1 MTNVIDFTSK
11 RKELIDNNRTK
22 IAEKISD
29 IASMVI
35 SVVANTILM
44 GDEETIKTVLGKAH
58 KTFAGICEDLNKHR
72 IEDSPQITIE
82 QLFTA
87 APLQAFMLA
96 AMASIEPDKSAAL
109 VLSFAKDCGYSDK
122 TIAKAEAA
130 LGCIIR

>member
-1 MTNVIDFTSK
+1 MTNVIDFASK
-11 RKELIDNNRTK
+11 RKEMIDNNRNK

-29 IASMVI
+29 IANLVI
-35 SVVANTILM
+35 SVVSNTILI

-58 KTFAGICEDLNKHR
+58 KTFSGICDDLNKHR
-72 IEDSPQITIE
+72 IDGTPQITIE

-87 APLQAFMLA
+87 APLHAFMLA
-96 AMASIEPDKSAAL
+96 AIASQEPDKRAAL

-122 TIAKAEAA
+122 AMAV